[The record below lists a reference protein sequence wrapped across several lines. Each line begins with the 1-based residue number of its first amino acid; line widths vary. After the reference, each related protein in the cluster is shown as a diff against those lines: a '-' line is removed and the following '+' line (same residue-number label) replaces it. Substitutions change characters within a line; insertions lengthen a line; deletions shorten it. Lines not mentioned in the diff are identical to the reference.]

1 MRLLF
6 DQNLS
11 WKLVRLLAGVYDGW
25 AHVRDLGMADVTDT
39 VIWGYAAEHG
49 YTVLTKDSDFLQRS
63 LRLGFPPKVIW
74 LRIGNCSV
82 EASAQLLREKY
93 IRVHH
98 FHQDPDATVLTL
110 P

>member
-1 MRLLF
+1 VRLLF

-11 WKLVRLLAGVYDGW
+11 WKLVRLLADVYEGC
-25 AHVRDLGMADVTDT
+25 AHVRDLGMAEASDT
-39 VIWGYAAEHG
+39 EIWSFAAANDFS
-49 YTVLTKDSDFLQRS
+49 VVTKDSDFLQRS

-82 EASAQLLREKY
+82 RSSAELLREKY
-93 IRVHH
+93 IRVSH
-98 FHQDPDATVLTL
+98 FHEDADATVLTL